1 MAAQGQMSGLHLQ
14 QGTTAQQQ
22 AHTLMSHTSK
32 SNKVGK
38 QTHINM
44 CEER

>member
-22 AHTLMSHTSK
+22 AHAIMSHASK

-38 QTHINM
+38 HTRVNM
-44 CEER
+44 CE